1 MDVERNLAASPRY
14 GNQET
19 EENRVK
25 ADNPQPDRELTI
37 AELQREAH
45 RLIDQLAYRPGA
57 AKLLLGTLVQLRMF
71 ADYKGDRKR
80 QIQQRI
86 RK

>member
-1 MDVERNLAASPRY
+1 MY
-14 GNQET
+14 QEA
-19 EENRVK
+19 N
-25 ADNPQPDRELTI
+25 AMNDQAPQPDRELTI

-57 AKLLLGTLVQLRMF
+57 AKLLLGTLIQLRMF
-71 ADYKGDRKR
+71 ANYKGDRKR

>member
-1 MDVERNLAASPRY
+1 VNP
-14 GNQET
+14 
-19 EENRVK
+19 
-25 ADNPQPDRELTI
+25 DNPQPDRELTI

-57 AKLLLGTLVQLRMF
+57 AKLLLGTLIQLRMF
-71 ADYKGDRKR
+71 ANYKGDRKGQAARR
-80 QIQQRI
+80 QP

>member
-1 MDVERNLAASPRY
+1 MY
-14 GNQET
+14 QEA
-19 EENRVK
+19 N
-25 ADNPQPDRELTI
+25 AMNDQAPQPDRELTI
-37 AELQREAH
+37 SELKTEAH

-71 ADYKGDRKR
+71 ANYKGDRKR